1 MVQTYDPSTEEAAGG
16 GEFEISLAIQL
27 KFCLTGDKNKTKTKK
42 KVEIN
47 RRYLNTYI
55 SVLDRK
61 PEGKEFAGSTIAC
74 VISAHLKMTTQISK
88 EGVLTYGLI
97 FQSPLPPVTSSM
109 KANTKVIT

>member
-1 MVQTYDPSTEEAAGG
+1 MIPAQKRQQEG

-27 KFCLTGDKNKTKTKK
+27 KFCLTGDKNKTKT

-61 PEGKEFAGSTIAC
+61 PEGKEFAGSTMAC
-74 VISAHLKMTTQISK
+74 VISAHLKMMTQISK